1 MPGAR
6 ENEFETHL
14 PSFTDEEAAKA
25 LAATGEVVS
34 LNARSGTP
42 DLFVVCFATRRTQL
56 GPLALNPQ
64 PARALLHLLSAHVE
78 RLGA

>member
-6 ENEFETHL
+6 ETEFETHL

-64 PARALLHLLSAHVE
+64 SASRALAPSFCAC
-78 RLGA
+78 